1 MKRRSVFS
9 SAQSAC
15 NDDDMFSV
23 NIDGKGHLRGG
34 FFLHFRCDD
43 RLSSCS
49 SLRNLRAF
57 VFNKSPSIACSHF
70 FCQPSDDPLRVVVDA
85 LMLASSACSRRAQA
99 LLDAAGTLSWSSVSR
114 RSQRGE
120 RACPLTPTG
129 CTVKCDLDDKYT
141 TINS

>member
-70 FCQPSDDPLRVVVDA
+70 FLPTVRRPSPGCCRRVDVSEFCVFSPGTSPLGCCGHSLVVFGLSPISEGRTSLSINTDR
-85 LMLASSACSRRAQA
+85 LHRQMRLRRQI
-99 LLDAAGTLSWSSVSR
+99 
-114 RSQRGE
+114 
-120 RACPLTPTG
+120 
-129 CTVKCDLDDKYT
+129 Y
-141 TINS
+141 NN